1 MKNIFSAI
9 AIVGL
14 SLTLSACG
22 GGSDSNAQEQQ
33 ETQQK
38 PTAVI
43 DLQTPIDSTFS
54 LEDGA
59 VQVKLNADAS
69 THEQSTSLT
78 YKWELIE
85 RPTTSNADISSDDT
99 TATEFTADLP
109 GEYVI
114 SLIVN
119 DGTNNSEAARLTLT
133 ATSPYPVAITEPIY
147 SVSLGTDSIGLDG
160 SLSVTPSGGTAALEY
175 QWSLIEKPIDS
186 AGYLNNADQSQSTL
200 FVDVAGEYK
209 LQLVVIHDGIASE
222 PADVVVSVSSGN
234 APPVAKADDI
244 TIILGEEAVL
254 DASTSTDPEGEQLQ
268 YRWQWLNYKPT
279 TPDNVPLPELKGA
292 TTATVSFTPQAVAS
306 YKLMLFV
313 FDGTRKSEE
322 KEVTITVEKNPEAT
336 KNEAPI
342 GELSATGYFP
352 SYSIGEQE
360 VGLRAEFNFT
370 GYDPEG
376 EALQIIEA
384 TLVDKPQG
392 STAEL
397 VDIGSWKP
405 MGKKIQTLDVAGTY
419 LVRMVVSD
427 GENQISLDAT
437 MQAKVGNVNGQPS
450 TSGVSAQSKS
460 VLVGDALVF
469 DASSSDPNDDPMTFH
484 WELIDRPDGSSAT
497 IEAVIEPES
506 QEYRRA
512 KVITDI
518 PGSYTARLIVED
530 DRGLFA
536 KSYSQDSGLA
546 KLSNTAPEIRS
557 VVWARNWGRLN
568 PGENYYQILP
578 CMSLLHR
585 PVTVDA
591 DGDEVFT
598 HEELIST
605 PQDGEFTS
613 YPSDGACE
621 NTRGQVFTK
630 PGTYTFRYSA
640 TDLIDDAPQYD
651 FVVKVDPIA
660 EAKGVRL
667 RSLNDEDESLW
678 QPLPYENIPPFANDF
693 YASSKP
699 FLEEGFVRWSITA
712 VDADYTIEN
721 LQVRHINGDIES
733 LTPRFENLKDKQVI
747 AKGAAVEFKTILP
760 AVPCIRNEEASEG
773 FHFSFNI
780 KEMPEITFVYET
792 WRTASKSSLFDEWTE
807 CEAQE

>member
-1 MKNIFSAI
+1 MKNIFGAI

-392 STAEL
+392 SAAEL

-721 LQVRHINGDIES
+721 LQVRHINGDLES

-780 KEMPEITFVYET
+780 KEIPEITFVYET

>member
-1 MKNIFSAI
+1 MKNIFGAI

-14 SLTLSACG
+14 SLTLTACG
-22 GGSDSNAQEQQ
+22 GGSDSNTQEQQ
-33 ETQQK
+33 VTQQK
-38 PTAVI
+38 PAAVI

-59 VQVKLNADAS
+59 VQVQLNADAS
-69 THEQSTSLT
+69 KHEQSTSLT

-85 RPTTSNADISSDDT
+85 RPATSNADISSDDS

-160 SLSVTPSGGTAALEY
+160 SLSVAPSGKTGTLEY
-175 QWSLIEKPIDS
+175 QWTLIEKPLDS

-200 FVDVAGEYK
+200 FVDVAGDYK
-209 LQLVVIHDGIASE
+209 LQLVVTHDGIASE

-244 TIILGEEAVL
+244 TITLGEEAVL
-254 DASTSTDPEGEQLQ
+254 DASASTDPEGEQLQ

-279 TPDNVPLPELKGA
+279 TPDNVPLPALKGA
-292 TTATVSFTPQAVAS
+292 TTATVSFTPEAVAS

-342 GELSATGYFP
+342 GELSATGYYP

-392 STAEL
+392 SAAEL

-437 MQAKVGNVNGQPS
+437 MEAKVGNVNGQPS
-450 TSGVSAQSKS
+450 TGGVSAQSKS

-469 DASSSDPNDDPMTFH
+469 DASSSDPNDDPITFH
-484 WELIDRPDGSSAT
+484 WQLTDKPDGSHAT

-512 KVITDI
+512 KVITDV
-518 PGSYTARLIVED
+518 PGSYTAQLIVED

-536 KSYSQDSGLA
+536 KAYAQDSGLA
-546 KLSNTAPEIRS
+546 KFTNTAPEIRS
-557 VVWARNWGRLN
+557 VVWARSWGRLN
-568 PGENYYQILP
+568 PGEDYYQILP

-585 PVTVDA
+585 PITVDA

-605 PQDGEFTS
+605 PQGGEFTS

-678 QPLPYENIPPFANDF
+678 RPLPYENIPPFANDF
-693 YASSKP
+693 SASGKP
-699 FLEEGFVRWSITA
+699 FLEEGFIRWSITA

-721 LQVRHINGDIES
+721 LQVRHINGDLES

-747 AKGAAVEFKTILP
+747 AKGGSVEFKTILP
-760 AVPCIRNEEASEG
+760 IVPCIRNEEASEG

-780 KEMPEITFVYET
+780 KEIPEITFVYET
-792 WRTASKSSLFDEWTE
+792 WRTANKSSLFNEWTE